1 MLKNSFALLCMA
13 ITLFSCSKQRSSST
27 GWNLNDPV
35 NGGFEVVTQAQ
46 ITGPGLVLI
55 EGGRFTMGMAPQAN
69 TLDYDQNMRNV
80 SVPSFYMDQTEV
92 SNQSYL
98 EYLFWVYRVFEETN
112 PEIYDAALPDTN
124 VWRSEVDFNEQYVS
138 TYLRHPAFSNYPVVG
153 VSWRQAMDFCAWRT
167 DRVNE
172 QILIDNGY
180 IKHSPR
186 QKADDNFTTDA
197 YLAGL
202 YKPVNDKLRPN
213 LAPGSETRNIRWEDG
228 LLLPPYRLPSE
239 MEWEY
244 AAFGHIGNSIAENV
258 VEYRNYPWNGN
269 QLRFP
274 YGKRQGVMLAN
285 YRRDKG
291 DYMGV
296 AGRLNDNAAPVGP
309 VNAYWP
315 NDFGLY
321 NMAGNV
327 NEWVA
332 DEFRSVISEESD
344 EFNGAYG
351 HALLLTKR
359 DVETR
364 QFSKDSTGRLIKE
377 RDRKRYSIPGPLD
390 LISEDDLSSEESVV
404 SETDPTLTEGVDEF
418 GGNTENIDADRSSMM
433 NARRRVYKGGSWKDM
448 PHWLNP
454 STRRYLDEDM
464 SRSDIGFRCAMTRM
478 GAPR

>member
-390 LISEDDLSSEESVV
+390 LISEDDGSFEESVV

>member
-1 MLKNSFALLCMA
+1 
-13 ITLFSCSKQRSSST
+13 
-27 GWNLNDPV
+27 LNDPV

-390 LISEDDLSSEESVV
+390 LISEDDGTSEESVV

-464 SRSDIGFRCAMTRM
+464 SRSDIGFRCPMTRM

>member
-1 MLKNSFALLCMA
+1 
-13 ITLFSCSKQRSSST
+13 
-27 GWNLNDPV
+27 LNDPV

-327 NEWVA
+327 NESVA

-390 LISEDDLSSEESVV
+390 LISEDDGSSEESVV

>member
-1 MLKNSFALLCMA
+1 M
-13 ITLFSCSKQRSSST
+13 
-27 GWNLNDPV
+27 NDPV

-390 LISEDDLSSEESVV
+390 LISEDDGSSEESVV

>member
-1 MLKNSFALLCMA
+1 M
-13 ITLFSCSKQRSSST
+13 
-27 GWNLNDPV
+27 NDPV

-327 NEWVA
+327 NESVA

-390 LISEDDLSSEESVV
+390 LISEDDGSSEESVV

>member
-1 MLKNSFALLCMA
+1 
-13 ITLFSCSKQRSSST
+13 
-27 GWNLNDPV
+27 LNDPV

-390 LISEDDLSSEESVV
+390 LISEDDGTSEESVV

>member
-1 MLKNSFALLCMA
+1 M
-13 ITLFSCSKQRSSST
+13 
-27 GWNLNDPV
+27 NDPV

-228 LLLPPYRLPSE
+228 LLVPPYRLPSE

-390 LISEDDLSSEESVV
+390 LISEDDGSSEESVV

>member
-1 MLKNSFALLCMA
+1 M
-13 ITLFSCSKQRSSST
+13 
-27 GWNLNDPV
+27 NDPV

-390 LISEDDLSSEESVV
+390 LISEDDGTSEESVV